1 MIRNPIPLDSVSF
14 LVALRLPMLRSSPGV
29 RSSSVTDE
37 AHYDP
42 TTIVLH
48 WATVF
53 LILVLWVIGMTA
65 DWLARG
71 PVRSAVWSLH
81 VLLGCATAF
90 VLVTRIALRA
100 HFGRTIPPAETGI
113 LHAIAKATHYTLY
126 ILLAAVVV
134 TGIANAS

>member
-1 MIRNPIPLDSVSF
+1 
-14 LVALRLPMLRSSPGV
+14 
-29 RSSSVTDE
+29 
-37 AHYDP
+37 
-42 TTIVLH
+42 
-48 WATVF
+48 
-53 LILVLWVIGMTA
+53 VLWVIGMTA

-90 VLVTRIALRA
+90 VLVTRIAWRA
-100 HFGRTIPPAETGI
+100 HFGRTIPPADTGI

-134 TGIANAS
+134 TGIANASYRGFNLFGCGQSPNSARETAQRGAASTNGMSLRPI